1 MLGADDKNEYQNYK
15 SETRIG
21 TVAEYQTAL
30 QHALPAWLATINPAD
45 YLVWV
50 NTETAVERRSLVDFL
65 TQSSI
70 STQVTLGQ
78 VWCFPVAETFDYQVS
93 VTKMIQELIPLYA
106 VVTVGMGDS
115 VNWFYMFYSST
126 LMVAF
131 IGFT

>member
-1 MLGADDKNEYQNYK
+1 M
-15 SETRIG
+15 
-21 TVAEYQTAL
+21 
-30 QHALPAWLATINPAD
+30 
-45 YLVWV
+45 
-50 NTETAVERRSLVDFL
+50 ERRSLVDFL

-115 VNWFYMFYSST
+115 VN
-126 LMVAF
+126 
-131 IGFT
+131 